1 MTLEEGLKLVAEC
14 LNNNIDHP
22 KKNSHVTVVSR
33 SDITFLGDEEISRL
47 FDSLQT
53 E

>member
-1 MTLEEGLKLVAEC
+1 MSLEEGLKLVAEC

-22 KKNSHVTVVSR
+22 KKNSHITVISK
-33 SDITFLGDEEISRL
+33 SDITFLNEEAINML